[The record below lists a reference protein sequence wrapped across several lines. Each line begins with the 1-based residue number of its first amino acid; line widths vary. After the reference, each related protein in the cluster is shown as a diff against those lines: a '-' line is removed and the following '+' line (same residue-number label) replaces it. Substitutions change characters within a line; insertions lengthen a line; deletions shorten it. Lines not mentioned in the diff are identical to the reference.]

1 MSNNIIRTE
10 SLHMEYSLDG
20 QRISVLKGLDLVF
33 RRGETVA
40 VVGPSGAGKSTLLHI
55 LGLLE
60 TPSEGVVFFRDQP
73 CHLKSEQQLAK
84 LRLNNFGFVF
94 QFHHLLSE
102 FTAVENVM
110 MPGLIKGLSRS
121 ECTKMA
127 KAILSQVG
135 LTERTEH
142 KPGELSGGEQQ
153 RVALAR
159 ALINKPEVILADE
172 PTGNLDQDSAEQMTD
187 LLWETCGLLDAT
199 LIVVTHNDKLAGRS
213 DRTINLIDG
222 RITDYAKIT

>member
-1 MSNNIIRTE
+1 MQHTILKTD
-10 SLHMEYSLDG
+10 SLQMDYNLDG
-20 QRISVLKGLDLVF
+20 QRISVLKDVDLEF
-33 RRGETVA
+33 NKGETIA

-60 TPSEGVVFFRDQP
+60 APTSGTIYFQDKS
-73 CHLKSEQQLAK
+73 CSSHSEQKKAD

-102 FTAVENVM
+102 FTAIENVM
-110 MPGLIKGLSRS
+110 MPGLIKGQSREDCS
-121 ECTKMA
+121 EMA
-127 KAILSQVG
+127 GAILSQVG
-135 LTERTEH
+135 LSERTEH

-172 PTGNLDQDSAEQMTD
+172 PTGNLDLKSAEQMTD
-187 LLWETCGLLDAT
+187 LLWDTCQELEAT
-199 LIVVTHNDKLAGRS
+199 LIVVTHNDTLADRA

-222 RITDYAKIT
+222 KIKI